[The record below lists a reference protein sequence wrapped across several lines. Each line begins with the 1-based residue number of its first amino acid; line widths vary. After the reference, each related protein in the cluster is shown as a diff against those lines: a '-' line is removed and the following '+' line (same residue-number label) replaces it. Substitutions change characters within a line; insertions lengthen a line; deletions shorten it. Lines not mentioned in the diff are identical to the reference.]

1 MLKYWLKS
9 IELNWFS
16 SLERERE
23 REKPNS
29 WMFYF
34 TKKKKQKTMISSLI
48 IEKCTS
54 SNYIMDIYL
63 YFKEYTLVVGFDKNV
78 IIYG

>member
-1 MLKYWLKS
+1 MKKGRPHKC
-9 IELNWFS
+9 FAV
-16 SLERERE
+16 
-23 REKPNS
+23 
-29 WMFYF
+29 
-34 TKKKKQKTMISSLI
+34 KKKKKTMILYLI

-78 IIYG
+78 IIYR